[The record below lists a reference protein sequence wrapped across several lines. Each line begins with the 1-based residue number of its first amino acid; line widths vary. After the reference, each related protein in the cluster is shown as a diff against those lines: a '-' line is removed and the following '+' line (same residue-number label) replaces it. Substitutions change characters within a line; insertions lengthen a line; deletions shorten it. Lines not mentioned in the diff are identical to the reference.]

1 MIFTIGCIMMML
13 GFAIGHLFGDQMPRP
28 YTRWNHYDRVGVG
41 MFVIG
46 FFSVLSSIFTITW
59 RYMP

>member
-13 GFAIGHLFGDQMPRP
+13 GFSIGHLFGDP
-28 YTRWNHYDRVGVG
+28 HSRVFNKFDYVACI
-41 MFVIG
+41 MFILG
-46 FFSVLSSIFTITW
+46 ALGLLSSIFTVTW

>member
-13 GFAIGHLFGDQMPRP
+13 GFTIGHLFGNTSPR
-28 YTRWNHYDRVGVG
+28 TWNHYDRVAVA

>member
-13 GFAIGHLFGDQMPRP
+13 GFTIGHSFGAASLHEWNRYDYIGSSLF
-28 YTRWNHYDRVGVG
+28 VL
-41 MFVIG
+41 G

>member
-13 GFAIGHLFGDQMPRP
+13 GFFIGHLFGEDSVRL
-28 YTRWNHYDRVGVG
+28 WNRYDYLGAVL
-41 MFVIG
+41 FNIG
-46 FFSVLSSIFTITW
+46 GLGVLSSFFTITW